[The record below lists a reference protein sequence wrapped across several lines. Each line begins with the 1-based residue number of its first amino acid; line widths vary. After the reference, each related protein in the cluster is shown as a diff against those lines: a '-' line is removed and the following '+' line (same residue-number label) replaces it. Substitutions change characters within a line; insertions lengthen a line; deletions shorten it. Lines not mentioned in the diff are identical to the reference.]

1 MYQYITK
8 VLPTILSIIPKKET
22 HHLTRLFKTF
32 NFQFSIFNY
41 SSTAGSLLTIVN
53 SSMRFVAPANLS
65 ITNNT

>member
-8 VLPTILSIIPKKET
+8 VLPTIFGNYTKKRDVSSR
-22 HHLTRLFKTF
+22 HVS

-41 SSTAGSLLTIVN
+41 SSTVGSLLTIVN